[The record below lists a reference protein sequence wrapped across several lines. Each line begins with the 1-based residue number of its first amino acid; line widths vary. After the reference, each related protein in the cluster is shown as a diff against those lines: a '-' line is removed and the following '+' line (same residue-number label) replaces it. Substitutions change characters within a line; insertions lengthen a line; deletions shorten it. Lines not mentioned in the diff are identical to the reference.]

1 MQMMLNNAERI
12 TVSIICGLRIRLF
25 CHTDFAKPTVFKF
38 NNKTFLN
45 NDLRFMNYFVTL
57 QTDNL

>member
-1 MQMMLNNAERI
+1 MCSSSGTKGN
-12 TVSIICGLRIRLF
+12 SGSF
-25 CHTDFAKPTVFKF
+25 CHTDFAKLTFFNF